1 MSTSRRCAPRSGGRA
16 QVCPSILIVFST
28 RSSAPIGRNRILSG
42 SSPGRLVAD
51 AQACRACATISMGD
65 CARPLPHEAN
75 FALIVPQCAGPPRLR
90 NARRDSRPRSARPS
104 PSTDRYGCAA
114 VFVRRQA
121 RFERAV
127 AMASNRRPAEVSR
140 ARSARPPNSS
150 WWGSG
155 ARRQTSGACR
165 PAQRAAS
172 VQRSPACRRSYGTS
186 RHWPV

>member
-51 AQACRACATISMGD
+51 AQALRKRIDRPHRLRGRGHPRRMPRRRFRGVPGQAGRYPGIGAIDRSRRRGHTFRCRACATFSIGH
-65 CARPLPHEAN
+65 CARPFRHEAN
-75 FALIVPQCAGPPRLR
+75 FALIVPQCAH
-90 NARRDSRPRSARPS
+90 
-104 PSTDRYGCAA
+104 
-114 VFVRRQA
+114 VQ
-121 RFERAV
+121 RAD

-155 ARRQTSGACR
+155 ARR
-165 PAQRAAS
+165 
-172 VQRSPACRRSYGTS
+172 
-186 RHWPV
+186 